1 MKFFPSFEKKN
12 TRTYTHNMVV
22 PKYPSVSTKRPP
34 ATSQTTRDGENGSSG
49 EKKKK
54 RAKKGEESEEEDKEK
69 ETAAG
74 TTVVSESESSPRGKE
89 KEEEEEEEE
98 EERGGV
104 TREEKTPMKEEE
116 EREGIAAKE
125 GIDIPLHP
133 NVDPRVREEIE
144 NVYSEMAAVLHRMD
158 AHAELTM
165 EHLDMVKKAMRDRK
179 DAAKDRLMDIFKETF
194 TKLANIANES
204 MELDEK
210 INAVRDTIANLRQ
223 SIGA

>member
-1 MKFFPSFEKKN
+1 
-12 TRTYTHNMVV
+12 MVV
-22 PKYPSVSTKRPP
+22 PKYPSLSTKRPP
-34 ATSQTTRDGENGSSG
+34 ATSQTTRDDKNGSG
-49 EKKKK
+49 EEKKKK
-54 RAKKGEESEEEDKEK
+54 TKRAKRGEESEEDEEK

-89 KEEEEEEEE
+89 KEEEEEE
-98 EERGGV
+98 RGGGV
-104 TREEKTPMKEEE
+104 TREEEKTPMKEEE
-116 EREGIAAKE
+116 ERDGIAAKE

-133 NVDPRVREEIE
+133 NVDPRVREEIQ
-144 NVYSEMAAVLHRMD
+144 NVYNEMAAVLHRMD

-194 TKLANIANES
+194 TKLVNIANES

-210 INAVRDTIANLRQ
+210 IKAVRDTIANLRQ

>member
-1 MKFFPSFEKKN
+1 
-12 TRTYTHNMVV
+12 MVV
-22 PKYPSVSTKRPP
+22 PKYPSLSTKRPP
-34 ATSQTTRDGENGSSG
+34 ATSQTTRDDKDGSG
-49 EKKKK
+49 EDKKKTK
-54 RAKKGEESEEEDKEK
+54 RAKRGEESEEEEEK

-74 TTVVSESESSPRGKE
+74 TTTVVSESESSPRGKE

-98 EERGGV
+98 ERGGGV
-104 TREEKTPMKEEE
+104 TREEEKTPMKEGE

-133 NVDPRVREEIE
+133 NVDPRVREEIQ
-144 NVYSEMAAVLHRMD
+144 NVYNEMAAVLHRVD

-179 DAAKDRLMDIFKETF
+179 DAAKDKLMDIFKEAF
-194 TKLANIANES
+194 TKLVNIANES

-210 INAVRDTIANLRQ
+210 IKAVRDTIANLRQ

>member
-1 MKFFPSFEKKN
+1 
-12 TRTYTHNMVV
+12 MVV
-22 PKYPSVSTKRPP
+22 PKYPSLSTKRPP
-34 ATSQTTRDGENGSSG
+34 ATSQTTRDDKNGSG
-49 EKKKK
+49 EEKKKK
-54 RAKKGEESEEEDKEK
+54 TKRAKRGEESEEDEEK

-89 KEEEEEEEE
+89 KEEEEEEE
-98 EERGGV
+98 RGGGV
-104 TREEKTPMKEEE
+104 AREEEKTPMKEEE
-116 EREGIAAKE
+116 ERDGIAAKE

-133 NVDPRVREEIE
+133 NVDPRVREEIQ
-144 NVYSEMAAVLHRMD
+144 NVYNEMAAVLHRMD

-179 DAAKDRLMDIFKETF
+179 DAAKDRLMDIFKEAF
-194 TKLANIANES
+194 TKLVNIANES

-210 INAVRDTIANLRQ
+210 IKAVRDTIANLRQ

>member
-98 EERGGV
+98 ERGGV

-165 EHLDMVKKAMRDRK
+165 EHLDMVKKALRDRK
-179 DAAKDRLMDIFKETF
+179 DAAKDKLVDIFKETF

>member
-34 ATSQTTRDGENGSSG
+34 ATSQTTRDGKNGSSG

-89 KEEEEEEEE
+89 KEEEEE

-165 EHLDMVKKAMRDRK
+165 EHLDMVKKALRDRK
-179 DAAKDRLMDIFKETF
+179 DAAKDKLVDIFKETF

>member
-1 MKFFPSFEKKN
+1 
-12 TRTYTHNMVV
+12 MVV
-22 PKYPSVSTKRPP
+22 PKYPSLSTKRPP
-34 ATSQTTRDGENGSSG
+34 ATSQTTRDDKNGSG
-49 EKKKK
+49 EEKKKK
-54 RAKKGEESEEEDKEK
+54 TKRAKRGEESEEDEEK

-89 KEEEEEEEE
+89 KEEEEEEE
-98 EERGGV
+98 RGGGV
-104 TREEKTPMKEEE
+104 TREEEKTPMKEEE
-116 EREGIAAKE
+116 ERDGIAAKE

-133 NVDPRVREEIE
+133 NVDPRVREEIQ
-144 NVYSEMAAVLHRMD
+144 NVYNEMAAVLHRMD

-194 TKLANIANES
+194 TKLVNIANES

-210 INAVRDTIANLRQ
+210 IKAVRDTIANLRQ

>member
-1 MKFFPSFEKKN
+1 
-12 TRTYTHNMVV
+12 MVV
-22 PKYPSVSTKRPP
+22 PKYPSLSTKRPP
-34 ATSQTTRDGENGSSG
+34 ATSQTTREDDKNGSG
-49 EKKKK
+49 EDKK
-54 RAKKGEESEEEDKEK
+54 RAKRGEESEEEEEK

-89 KEEEEEEEE
+89 KEEEEEG
-98 EERGGV
+98 GGV
-104 TREEKTPMKEEE
+104 TREEEKTPMKEGE

-133 NVDPRVREEIE
+133 NVDPRVREEIQ
-144 NVYSEMAAVLHRMD
+144 NVYNEMAAVLHRVD

-179 DAAKDRLMDIFKETF
+179 DAAKDKLMDIFKEAF
-194 TKLANIANES
+194 TKLVNIANES

-210 INAVRDTIANLRQ
+210 IKAVRDTIANLRQ

>member
-1 MKFFPSFEKKN
+1 
-12 TRTYTHNMVV
+12 MVV

-34 ATSQTTRDGENGSSG
+34 ATSQATRDGEDGSG
-49 EKKKK
+49 EEKKK

-89 KEEEEEEEE
+89 KEEEEEEE

-165 EHLDMVKKAMRDRK
+165 EHLDMVKKAIRDRK
-179 DAAKDRLMDIFKETF
+179 DATKDRLLDIFKEAF
-194 TKLANIANES
+194 TKLVNIANES

>member
-1 MKFFPSFEKKN
+1 
-12 TRTYTHNMVV
+12 MVV
-22 PKYPSVSTKRPP
+22 PKYPSLSTKRPP
-34 ATSQTTRDGENGSSG
+34 ATSQTTRDDESGSG
-49 EKKKK
+49 EDKKKK
-54 RAKKGEESEEEDKEK
+54 TKRAKRGEESEEDEEK

-89 KEEEEEEEE
+89 KEEEEEEGG
-98 EERGGV
+98 GGV
-104 TREEKTPMKEEE
+104 TREEEKTPMKEEE

-133 NVDPRVREEIE
+133 NVDPRVREEIQ
-144 NVYSEMAAVLHRMD
+144 NVYNEMAAVLHRMD

-179 DAAKDRLMDIFKETF
+179 DAAKDRLMDIFKEAF
-194 TKLANIANES
+194 TKLVNIANES

-210 INAVRDTIANLRQ
+210 IKAVRDTIANLRQ

>member
-1 MKFFPSFEKKN
+1 
-12 TRTYTHNMVV
+12 MVV

-89 KEEEEEEEE
+89 KEEEEEEE
-98 EERGGV
+98 RGGV
-104 TREEKTPMKEEE
+104 TPEEKTPMKEEE

-165 EHLDMVKKAMRDRK
+165 EHLDMVKKALRDRK
-179 DAAKDRLMDIFKETF
+179 DAAKDKLVDIFKETF

-210 INAVRDTIANLRQ
+210 IKAVRDTIANLRQ

>member
-1 MKFFPSFEKKN
+1 
-12 TRTYTHNMVV
+12 MVV

-34 ATSQTTRDGENGSSG
+34 ATSQTTRDGENGSG
-49 EKKKK
+49 EKKK
-54 RAKKGEESEEEDKEK
+54 RAKRGEESEEEDKEK

-89 KEEEEEEEE
+89 KEEEEEE
-98 EERGGV
+98 RGGGV
-104 TREEKTPMKEEE
+104 TREEEKTPMKEEE
-116 EREGIAAKE
+116 ERDGIAAKE

-133 NVDPRVREEIE
+133 NVDPRVREEIQ
-144 NVYSEMAAVLHRMD
+144 NVYNEMAAVLHRMD

-179 DAAKDRLMDIFKETF
+179 DAAKDRLMDIFKEAF
-194 TKLANIANES
+194 TKLVNIANES

-210 INAVRDTIANLRQ
+210 IKAVRDTIANLRQ

>member
-1 MKFFPSFEKKN
+1 
-12 TRTYTHNMVV
+12 MVV
-22 PKYPSVSTKRPP
+22 PKYPSLSTKRPP
-34 ATSQTTRDGENGSSG
+34 ATSQTTRDDKNGSG
-49 EKKKK
+49 EEKKKK
-54 RAKKGEESEEEDKEK
+54 TKRAKRGEESEEDEEK

-89 KEEEEEEEE
+89 KEEEEEEE
-98 EERGGV
+98 RGGGV
-104 TREEKTPMKEEE
+104 TREEEKTPLKEEE
-116 EREGIAAKE
+116 ERDGIAAKE

-133 NVDPRVREEIE
+133 NVDPRVREEIQ
-144 NVYSEMAAVLHRMD
+144 NVYNEMAAVLHRMD

-179 DAAKDRLMDIFKETF
+179 DAAKDRLMDIFKEAF
-194 TKLANIANES
+194 TKLVNIANES

-210 INAVRDTIANLRQ
+210 IKAVRDTIANLRQ